1 MDETDHHHTEIA
13 DLPPS
18 EAGTPQGLATARDPT
33 PNPVASHPEMC
44 LGGLNHLLM
53 RHAVP
58 LLVARPVH
66 PQHLATVGGEAFL
79 VEESP
84 LLCEMRPR

>member
-1 MDETDHHHTEIA
+1 M
-13 DLPPS
+13 
-18 EAGTPQGLATARDPT
+18 
-33 PNPVASHPEMC
+33 
-44 LGGLNHLLM
+44 LM

-58 LLVARPVH
+58 LLVARLVH